1 MIIHWTCRHLTFPTN
16 STSLQN
22 MAFSKYILYILK
34 TCRSKVKWS
43 NYSNITKINKQYQI
57 LAEFL
62 LYFAA
67 KLKMNINVRWFFFK
81 SQLHT
86 FYVLKFFFIKPKKRK
101 GNWFLLFVYSDESQ
115 LGKLQRFAQAFIDTK
130 RKMRAYSTR
139 LFFLIS
145 FYFLNNL

>member
-1 MIIHWTCRHLTFPTN
+1 MIIYWTCRHLTFPTN

-67 KLKMNINVRWFFFK
+67 KLKMNINFRWFFK

-86 FYVLKFFFIKPKKRK
+86 FYILQFIFIKTKEKKRK
-101 GNWFLLFVYSDESQ
+101 LIFTFCLFRWITVRKIATLCTSVYRYKKKDEGLFNASFLSY
-115 LGKLQRFAQAFIDTK
+115 
-130 RKMRAYSTR
+130 
-139 LFFLIS
+139 
-145 FYFLNNL
+145 